1 MATQPK
7 PRDKSKKQGESV
19 KARKPK
25 EGGKKLLKSAEPTSL
40 TDWLRSAVITPLEL
54 SERFEA
60 AGYGKGLVRFTQQ
73 RLQEIRWGMFH
84 MKMPRAASLM
94 DVLEQVVGD
103 GVDASDLSRAESI
116 QKSLMWLLENRSGA
130 TLSSEVALGTVALV
144 TCWPFLAGI
153 DSEVQKELFTS
164 WAEMLELAGRIP
176 SDEMDMV
183 TWNLVEVELPL
194 IFSTWVTDRKVGS
207 SWAKTAMES
216 LSATIAEAKED
227 TAEWVRGGAR
237 RLRAAMASAVRSVAW
252 GERQKLESWDAATKK
267 GFAKLL
273 EEAIRWSRKNGSLLL
288 SPSFELAD
296 HCDGSFWAAGYR
308 LAGRPKASKA
318 LLTERIPKNL
328 MIEIAGKGVDNLA
341 CASVPLSSYSQT
353 AEAGV
358 FQRDWQSQGTR
369 IAVDYSVDPMLLE
382 IVGPKGDS
390 LLAGPWSC
398 SVTRGTRSLEVVSS
412 WQEVCWYTD
421 DEVDY
426 LELEASFEEDCR
438 VQRQVLLIREAGVV
452 LLADALLSGQ
462 KAPWRLCSTLPL
474 ASKLELV
481 EADKTR
487 ESWLAEDGVK
497 KALLVPLAS
506 GEWKR
511 QASQQAVAISD
522 GLLCMEVAK
531 DTNNLYMPLAIALK
545 REHFEAPITWRA
557 LTVVENLQ
565 IQPSEVAVG
574 YRLQLDKQQWVF
586 YRSLA
591 KAVPRSVLGMHTAGD
606 FCACSFDYRTGDAES
621 LVEVSGSSTDEAS
634 DE

>member
-7 PRDKSKKQGESV
+7 PKDKSKKRDESV
-19 KARKPK
+19 KERKAK
-25 EGGKKLLKSAEPTSL
+25 EGGKKLLKSSEPALL
-40 TDWLRSAVITPLEL
+40 TDWLRSVLITPLEL

-60 AGYGKGLVRFTQQ
+60 AGFGKGLVRFTQQ
-73 RLQEIRWGMFH
+73 RLKEIRWGMLH
-84 MKMPRAASLM
+84 MKMPRVASLL
-94 DVLEQVVGD
+94 DVLEQVVDD

-153 DSEVQKELFTS
+153 DSEVQKELFAS

-176 SDEMDMV
+176 SEEMDMV
-183 TWNLVEVELPL
+183 TWSLVEVELPL
-194 IFSTWVTDRKVGS
+194 IFSSWVRDRKIGS
-207 SWAKTAMES
+207 NWAKTAMES
-216 LSATIAEAKED
+216 LTATIADAKDD
-227 TAEWVRGGAR
+227 TADWVRSGAR
-237 RLRAAMASAVRSVAW
+237 RLRAAIASAVRSAVW
-252 GERQKLESWDAATKK
+252 GERQKLDAWGTATKE

-273 EEAIRWSRKNGSLLL
+273 EEAIRWSRKDGSLLL
-288 SPSFELAD
+288 SPGSKLSD

-308 LAGRPKASKA
+308 LAGRPKTIKA
-318 LLTERIPKNL
+318 LLAERMPKTLIEGIAVKAVDGSVCGSIPL
-328 MIEIAGKGVDNLA
+328 T
-341 CASVPLSSYSQT
+341 SYSQT

-398 SVTRGTRSLEVVSS
+398 SVTHGSRSLEIVSS

-426 LELEASFEEDCR
+426 LELEASFEEGCR

-452 LLADALLSGQ
+452 LLADALLGGQ
-462 KAPWRLCSTLPL
+462 KAPWRICSTLPL
-474 ASKLELV
+474 ATRLDLL

-487 ESWLAEDGVK
+487 ECWLAEEGVK
-497 KALLVPLAS
+497 KALVVPLAG

-511 QASQQAVAISD
+511 QASLQTVAISD
-522 GLLCMEVAK
+522 GLLCIEVASEAS
-531 DTNNLYMPLAIALK
+531 NLYMPLAIALK
-545 REHFEAPITWRA
+545 REHFEAPITWRS

-565 IQPSEVAVG
+565 IQPSEVAAG
-574 YRLQLDKQQWVF
+574 YRLQLDRQQWLF

-591 KAVPRSVLGMHTAGD
+591 KAVPRSVLGVHTAGD

-621 LVEVSGSSTDEAS
+621 LVEVSGSSNDEAS
-634 DE
+634 EE

>member
-7 PRDKSKKQGESV
+7 PKDKSKKRGEAMQGR
-19 KARKPK
+19 KAK
-25 EGGKKLLKSAEPTSL
+25 EGGKKLLKSLEPTSL

-54 SERFEA
+54 SERFEV
-60 AGYGKGLVRFTQQ
+60 AGFGKGLVRFTQQ
-73 RLQEIRWGMFH
+73 RLKEIRWGMFH

-94 DVLEQVVGD
+94 DVLEQVVDD

-116 QKSLMWLLENRSGA
+116 QKSLAWLLENRSGA

-176 SDEMDMV
+176 SEEMDMV
-183 TWNLVEVELPL
+183 TWSLVEVELPL
-194 IFSTWVTDRKVGS
+194 IFAMWVTDRKVGS
-207 SWAKTAMES
+207 GWAKTAMES
-216 LSATIAEAKED
+216 LTATIAEAKED
-227 TAEWVRGGAR
+227 TADWVRSGAR
-237 RLRAAMASAVRSVAW
+237 RLRAAIASAVRSAAW
-252 GERQKLESWDAATKK
+252 GERLKIDTWDAATKK
-267 GFAKLL
+267 GFAKLM
-273 EEAIRWSRKNGSLLL
+273 EEAIRWSRKDGSLLL
-288 SPSFELAD
+288 SPGSELSD
-296 HCDGSFWAAGYR
+296 SCDGSFWAAGYR
-308 LAGRPKASKA
+308 LAGRPKAIKS
-318 LLTERIPKNL
+318 LLTERMPRKL
-328 MIEIAGKGVDNLA
+328 IEGINGKEVGGFTFG
-341 CASVPLSSYSQT
+341 SVPLSSYSTT

-398 SVTRGTRSLEVVSS
+398 SVTHGTRSLEIVSS

-452 LLADALLSGQ
+452 LLADALLGGR
-462 KAPWRLCSTLPL
+462 KAPWRVCSTLPL
-474 ASKLELV
+474 TSKLDLI

-511 QASQQAVAISD
+511 QASLQTVAISD
-522 GLLCMEVAK
+522 GLLCMEVASEAS
-531 DTNNLYMPLAIALK
+531 NLYMPLAIALK
-545 REHFEAPITWRA
+545 REHFEAPITWRS

-574 YRLQLDKQQWVF
+574 YRLQLDRQQWLF
-586 YRSLA
+586 YRSLT
-591 KAVPRSVLGMHTAGD
+591 KAVPRSVLGVHTAGD
-606 FCACSFDYRTGDAES
+606 FCACSFDYRTGDADS
-621 LVEVSGSSTDEAS
+621 LVEVSGTSGDEAN